1 MILRR
6 PLPLLPALAGLVLAG
21 CLVGPDY
28 ERPELTL
35 PETYMGAETTDT
47 SLGDLPWWQ
56 VFNDPAMVAL
66 LNAAV
71 DANRDLRVAA
81 ARVAEAQARY
91 GVARSAQFPVLGV
104 EANAARGNSGELL
117 RPGSGPT
124 NSYFAGLGAAYE
136 ADLWGQFRRG
146 SEAARAELLASA
158 ENRRVVL
165 ITLLA
170 DVASAY
176 LLLQDLDARLQISVE
191 TERLR
196 HESTELIRAR
206 FAQGTVA
213 LIDVNQAEVQE
224 AEAAAQVAALSRQV
238 RETENLLNL
247 LVGRNPQP
255 ILRDASLQTSLAEAE
270 QRLAPAIPV
279 GLPSQLLERRPDIR
293 RAERALAAQTARIG
307 IAQSLRFPAI
317 RLTGSFGVAS
327 DELSGLSSG
336 TTIWG
341 VGIDLFAPLIDAGRR
356 RAQVAAEVART
367 EAAVNVYEQTVLAA
381 LREVEDALAGIQG
394 YRRELAART
403 RQVRAARSA
412 SNLSRARYDGGV
424 TDYLEVLDSERSLF
438 NAQLA
443 ASQVRRLEL
452 VSLVQLYR
460 ALGGGWTPDDI
471 DRAPPEPAVP

>member
-1 MILRR
+1 ML
-6 PLPLLPALAGLVLAG
+6 GLSG

-28 ERPELTL
+28 QRPQVAL
-35 PETYMGAETTDT
+35 PDVYRSAPGTETTL
-47 SLGDLPWWQ
+47 SDLPWWQ
-56 VFNDPAMVAL
+56 VFNDPALVDL

-71 DANRDLRVAA
+71 AGNRDLRVAV
-81 ARVAEAQARY
+81 ARVAEAEARY
-91 GVARSAQFPVLGV
+91 GVTRAAQFPNLGA

-117 RPGSGPT
+117 RPGTGPT
-124 NSYFAGLGAAYE
+124 TSYFAGLGAAYE

-146 SEAARAELLASA
+146 SEAARADLLASA

-170 DVASAY
+170 EVATAY
-176 LLLQDLDARLQISVE
+176 LLLQDLDARLQISAA
-191 TERLR
+191 TERAR
-196 HESTELIRAR
+196 HQSTELIRAR
-206 FAQGTVA
+206 FKQGTVA

-247 LVGRNPQP
+247 LIGRNPQP
-255 ILRDASLQTSLAEAE
+255 ILRGASLQATLADTE
-270 QRLAPAIPV
+270 QRLAPEIPV
-279 GLPSQLLERRPDIR
+279 GLPSELLERRPDIR
-293 RAERALAAQTARIG
+293 QAERALAAQTARIG
-307 IAQSLRFPAI
+307 VAQALRFPSI
-317 RLTGSFGVAS
+317 RLTGRFGVAS

-356 RAQVAAEVART
+356 RAQVAAEVARA
-367 EAAVNVYEQTVLAA
+367 EQALNVYEQTVLAA

-403 RQVRAARSA
+403 MQVRAAQSA
-412 SNLSRARYDGGV
+412 SDLSRARYDGGV

-460 ALGGGWTPDDI
+460 ALGGGWSPDDL
-471 DRAPPEPAVP
+471 DVAPGEPATP

>member
-1 MILRR
+1 MTRR
-6 PLPLLPALAGLVLAG
+6 LLLSLMAALALSG

-28 ERPELTL
+28 ERPEVTL
-35 PETYMGAETTDT
+35 PDAYIGAPETGA
-47 SLGDLPWWQ
+47 SLSDLPWWQ
-56 VFNDPAMVAL
+56 VFEDPAL
-66 LNAAV
+66 LDLLAA
-71 DANRDLRVAA
+71 AIEGNRDLRVAA
-81 ARVAEAQARY
+81 ARVEEARARY
-91 GVARSAQFPVLGV
+91 GVTRSAQFPNLNLEGT
-104 EANAARGNSGELL
+104 AARGNTGELL
-117 RPGSGPT
+117 VAGSGPT

-146 SEAARAELLASA
+146 SEAARADLLASA

-176 LLLQDLDARLQISVE
+176 LLLQDFDARLQISVE

-206 FAQGTVA
+206 FKEGTVA

-255 ILRDASLQTSLAEAE
+255 ILRDASLATALAGAE
-270 QRLAPAIPV
+270 QRLTPVIPV
-279 GLPSQLLERRPDIR
+279 GLPSELLERRPDIR
-293 RAERALAAQTARIG
+293 QAERALAAQTAQIG
-307 IAQSLRFPAI
+307 VAQSLRFPSI
-317 RLTGSFGVAS
+317 RLTGSFGIAS

-336 TTIWG
+336 TTVWG
-341 VGIDLFAPLIDAGRR
+341 VGIDLLAPLIDAGRR
-356 RAQVAAEVART
+356 RAQVAEAVART
-367 EAAVNVYEQTVLAA
+367 EQALNVYEQTVLAA

-394 YRRELAART
+394 YRRELAARAM
-403 RQVRAARSA
+403 QVRAARSA
-412 SNLSRARYDGGV
+412 SELSRARYDGGV

-452 VSLVQLYR
+452 VALVQLYR
-460 ALGGGWTPDDI
+460 ALGGGWTPDDV
-471 DRAPPEPAVP
+471 DGAPAVATEP